1 MAIRAN
7 ATQTATKRHLIYQQ
21 HVFCLPKYLKTDI
34 HLLYKL
40 GWEREGV
47 VLRYV
52 FPLVSLPFFTR
63 CCQVLILS
71 SLFCSYISIRH
82 LILCLPG
89 SRCFNIYVSTTLV
102 KIPAVLIDI
111 YHTGKNSGCFN
122 IYHTGKN
129 SGSFYIYLP
138 HRKKIPAVLIYIY
151 HTGKN
156 SGSFKIY
163 LPHW

>member
-122 IYHTGKN
+122 IYHTGK
-129 SGSFYIYLP
+129 
-138 HRKKIPAVLIYIY
+138 IPAVLIYIY

-156 SGSFKIY
+156 SGCFNIYHTGKNSSCFNIY